1 MIRTLSQIAALQQA
15 QHQATE
21 RQKQQQQANQR
32 QARQQFLH
40 SRETQRD
47 DPRAALPVR
56 PTSVQQTSVPLRP
69 SLRNEVRRPTREE
82 DALFSAMLE
91 SDDVMIPLLALDQGG
106 SQQQGFTQLDDTPAA
121 GAPPAMAMWQEI
133 EPALISALAD
143 APPGEMML
151 TLMLPRLGNVG
162 AQMTAL
168 PGGGWDIALHLQ
180 PGAWQAL
187 LPHQERCRFS
197 LRQKMACR
205 MRLRFERRESGEESQ
220 A

>member
-21 RQKQQQQANQR
+21 RQAQHQRDNQR

-40 SRETQRD
+40 SCEAQRD
-47 DPRAALPVR
+47 DPRAALSAR
-56 PTSVQQTSVPLRP
+56 PPSVQQTSVSPRP
-69 SLRNEVRRPTREE
+69 SLRNEGRRPTREE

-91 SDDVMIPLLALDQGG
+91 SDEVTIPLLALDQSGD
-106 SQQQGFTQLDDTPAA
+106 QQQGFTQLDETPAA

-133 EPALISALAD
+133 EPALISALAGT
-143 APPGEMML
+143 PPGEMML
-151 TLMLPRLGNVG
+151 TLMLPKLGNVG
-162 AQMTAL
+162 AHMTAL

-205 MRLRFERRESGEESQ
+205 MRLRFERQEPGREPE

>member
-1 MIRTLSQIAALQQA
+1 MIRTLSQIAAQQQA

-21 RQKQQQQANQR
+21 RQTQQQRDNQR
-32 QARQQFLH
+32 QARQLLH

-47 DPRAALPVR
+47 DPRAALPAR

-91 SDDVMIPLLALDQGG
+91 SDDVMIPLLTLDQGG

-121 GAPPAMAMWQEI
+121 GAPPAMAMWHEI

-143 APPGEMML
+143 VPPGEMML
-151 TLMLPRLGNVG
+151 TLMLPKLGNVG

-205 MRLRFERRESGEESQ
+205 IRLRFERREPGEELQ